1 MKTTYAIEG
10 MHCQSC
16 VSKLTASLSG
26 LDGVSSVDVSL
37 APPQA
42 ELESELSLDD
52 SAVRDAVSTAGDYHV
67 VDGTPAS
74 PTEQTTDES
83 FKLLRYYPLLLI
95 VAFIIGG
102 CGILQWRAGS
112 WGGKEFMPEFM
123 ADFMGGFFVVF
134 SFFKLLNPRGFADA
148 YSTYDVIAAKSRQY
162 ALAYPFIELGLGL
175 AYLLQFQPMWTN
187 VVTLVLMLVGSIG
200 VIRSLMNK
208 QRIQC
213 ACLGTVF
220 DLPMSTVTV
229 VEDLG
234 MAAMAAAML
243 VWGV

>member
-1 MKTTYAIEG
+1 MKTTFSIAG
-10 MHCQSC
+10 MHCQGC
-16 VSKLTASLSG
+16 VSKLTNSLQRV
-26 LDGVSSVDVSL
+26 DGVSSVHVSL
-37 APPQA
+37 EPPSA
-42 ELESELSLDD
+42 ELESTVALDPTVVRK
-52 SAVRDAVSTAGDYHV
+52 AVESAGDYQV
-67 VDGTPAS
+67 VEADAPPTNAS
-74 PTEQTTDES
+74 SHEERFS
-83 FKLLRYYPLLLI
+83 LLRYYPLLLI
-95 VAFIIGG
+95 VGFIVGG
-102 CGILQWRAGS
+102 SAILQLR
-112 WGGKEFMPEFM
+112 GGTWSTVEFM

-148 YSTYDVIAAKSRQY
+148 FSTYDVIAAKSRQY
-162 ALAYPFIELGLGL
+162 GLAYPFIELGLGV
-175 AYLLQFQPMWTN
+175 AYLLRFQPMWTN
-187 VVTLVLMLVGSIG
+187 VATLVLMLIGSVG

-243 VWGV
+243 VCGV

>member
-26 LDGVSSVDVSL
+26 LDGVSSVHVSL

-67 VDGTPAS
+67 VDGTAAS
-74 PTEQTTDES
+74 PTEQKTDES

-112 WGGKEFMPEFM
+112 WGGKEFM

-148 YSTYDVIAAKSRQY
+148 YSTYDIIAAKSRQY
-162 ALAYPFIELGLGL
+162 ALSYPFIELALGL
-175 AYLLQFQPMWTN
+175 AYLLRFQPVWTN
-187 VVTLVLMLVGSIG
+187 AVTLVLMLVGSVG
-200 VIRSLMNK
+200 VIRSLLNR

-243 VWGV
+243 VIGV